1 MLAVTILGNNSA
13 LPAFDRHP
21 TAQIITME
29 DQIFLV
35 DCGEGTQM
43 QMAKYKIRRSKINHI
58 FISHLHGDHYFGLI
72 GLLTSMGLLG
82 RTQELHIHAP
92 AALQEIIGLQLKV
105 ADIHLPYPLQ
115 FHTLCQSEPNQP
127 GQPQPNQPGQPPP
140 NQADQPQP
148 DQPAVL
154 VREAR
159 FEVSSFPVTHRI
171 ECWGFIFREVRPFR
185 KVNPE
190 KARQHDIPSS
200 FFDRLKW
207 GESYQKKDGT
217 IVENQWVTEPAS
229 KARSYAYAADTMFD
243 ERIAAY
249 VRGVDLLYHE
259 TTYLKDLEIQAGRRF
274 HSTTS
279 QAATIALQAGVHRLL
294 IGHFSSKYEKLH
306 AFEEEAREIFPNT
319 DLALEGVTY
328 KV

>member
-82 RTQELHIHAP
+82 RTQDLHVHAP
-92 AALQEIIGLQLKV
+92 GALQEIIGLQLKV
-105 ADIHLPYPLQ
+105 ADIHLPYGLHFHPLNR
-115 FHTLCQSEPNQP
+115 QSGEPNV
-127 GQPQPNQPGQPPP
+127 
-140 NQADQPQP
+140 A

-154 VREAR
+154 LREAR
-159 FEVSSFPVTHRI
+159 YEVSCFPVIHRI

-185 KVNPE
+185 RVNPE
-190 KARQHDIPSS
+190 KAHQHDVPAS

-217 IVENQWVTEPAS
+217 VVENQWVTEPAS
-229 KARSYAYAADTMFD
+229 KSRSYAYTADTMFD

-279 QAATIALQAGVHRLL
+279 QAATIALQAGVQRLL
-294 IGHFSSKYEKLH
+294 IGHFSSKYEKLQ
-306 AFEEEAREIFPNT
+306 AFEQEAREVFPNS

-328 KV
+328 KI

>member
-43 QMAKYKIRRSKINHI
+43 QMAKYKIRRSKVNHI

-82 RTQELHIHAP
+82 RTQDLHIHAP
-92 AALQEIIGLQLKV
+92 DALQEIIGLQLKV
-105 ADIHLPYPLQ
+105 ADIYLPYLLH
-115 FHTLCQSEPNQP
+115 FHSLC
-127 GQPQPNQPGQPPP
+127 
-140 NQADQPQP
+140 QPQP
-148 DQPAVL
+148 DQPTILA
-154 VREAR
+154 REAR
-159 FEVSSFPVTHRI
+159 FEVSCFPVIHRI

-185 KVNPE
+185 RVNPE
-190 KARQHDIPSS
+190 KARQHDIPAS
-200 FFDRLKW
+200 FFDRLKC

-217 IVENQWVTEPAS
+217 IVGNEWVTEPA
-229 KARSYAYAADTMFD
+229 KRARSYAYAADTMFD
-243 ERIAAY
+243 ERIADY

-259 TTYLKDLEIQAGRRF
+259 TTYLKDLGTQAGRRF
-274 HSTTS
+274 HSTTA
-279 QAATIALQAGVHRLL
+279 QAATIALQAGVQRLL
-294 IGHFSSKYEKLH
+294 IGHFSSKYEKLQ
-306 AFEEEAREIFPNT
+306 AFEQEAREVFPNT

-328 KV
+328 RI

>member
-82 RTQELHIHAP
+82 RTQDLHVHAP
-92 AALQEIIGLQLKV
+92 GALQEIIGLQLKV
-105 ADIHLPYPLQ
+105 ADIHLPYGLH
-115 FHTLCQSEPNQP
+115 FHALNGQP
-127 GQPQPNQPGQPPP
+127 GEANV
-140 NQADQPQP
+140 A

-154 VREAR
+154 LREAR
-159 FEVSSFPVTHRI
+159 YEVSCFPVIHRI

-185 KVNPE
+185 RVNPE
-190 KARQHDIPSS
+190 KAHQHDVPAS

-217 IVENQWVTEPAS
+217 VVENEWVTEPAS
-229 KARSYAYAADTMFD
+229 KSRSYAYTADTMFD
-243 ERIAAY
+243 ERIATY
-249 VRGVDLLYHE
+249 VHGVDLLYHE

-279 QAATIALQAGVHRLL
+279 QAATIALQAGVQRLL
-294 IGHFSSKYEKLH
+294 IGHFSSKYEKLQ
-306 AFEEEAREIFPNT
+306 AFEQEAREVFPNS

-328 KV
+328 KI